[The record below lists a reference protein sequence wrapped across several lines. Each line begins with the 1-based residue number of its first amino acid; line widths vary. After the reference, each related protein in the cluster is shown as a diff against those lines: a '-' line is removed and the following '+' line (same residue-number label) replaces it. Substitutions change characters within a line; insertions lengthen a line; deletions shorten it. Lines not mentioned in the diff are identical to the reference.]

1 MDNGVVFGSVFTTAV
16 DDLAVLLLFVL
27 LGVFLLRICK
37 PLKKLYLPAG
47 LIGGVIALILGPQV
61 LGIIKVPSTWGGM
74 ATPMI
79 NVVLTTTIFGTII
92 NKAKLKKYASAV
104 DLIILTYFA
113 QMFVGTLVG
122 FILGKV
128 WPNLPKSWGVMAIF
142 TYWGG
147 HGAATTA
154 GTVFEEM
161 GNEGMLS
168 LGIIMATL
176 GLIVAM
182 LAGMIWVNIGA
193 RKKWNSLETAAAS
206 GKSAEDTAPILL
218 SKENRKPLGLNT
230 ISSDV
235 VNGLAFQLALV
246 LLCMF
251 LGKILFTSLA
261 KVPVPA
267 FANVMKKIPALLYGI
282 VGAIIVWFVMRKTGT
297 EEYADIA
304 TIKNIGGVALELCVC
319 SATATLNLKLFADFL
334 APILIHMVCIIVLMS
349 FICMVLL
356 RRWLKKDWF
365 ELGLM
370 AFGQGHGS
378 TPSGLALAR
387 CVDPDS
393 KVYAWEA
400 FGVALGIF
408 TPITSTLAA
417 ILPPLA
423 MQSEWI
429 VIAIGAAVTLACVL
443 FGELFVRK
451 QAAK

>member
-1 MDNGVVFGSVFTTAV
+1 MDNGVAFGSVFTTAV

-27 LGVFLLRICK
+27 LGVVLLRVCK
-37 PLKKLYLPAG
+37 PLKQLYLPAG

-61 LGIIKVPSTWGGM
+61 LGIIDVPSTWSGM

-92 NKAKLKKYASAV
+92 NKEKLKKYTGAI
-104 DLIILTYFA
+104 DLLVLTYFG
-113 QMFVGTLVG
+113 QMFLGTLVG
-122 FILGKV
+122 VGLSKV
-128 WPNLPKSWGVMAIF
+128 WTGMPKAWGLMSIF

-154 GTVFEEM
+154 GTVFEDM

-193 RKKWNSLETAAAS
+193 RRGWSTNGKGKQNQEEAPVLLKKEDR
-206 GKSAEDTAPILL
+206 KS
-218 SKENRKPLGLNT
+218 LGLAT
-230 ISSDV
+230 VSSDV
-235 VNGLAFQLALV
+235 VNGMALQLAIV

-251 LGKILFTSLA
+251 LGKFIFTSLA
-261 KVPVPA
+261 KIPVEPV
-267 FANVMKKIPALLYGI
+267 ANVMGKIPALLYGI
-282 VGAIIVWFVMRKTGT
+282 VGAIIVWGVMRKTHT
-297 EEYADIA
+297 DEYADLA
-304 TIKNIGGVALELCVC
+304 TIKNIGGVALEICVC
-319 SATATLNLKLFADFL
+319 SATATLNLKLFADYL
-334 APILIHMVCIIVLMS
+334 APILIHMVCIIALMS
-349 FICMVLL
+349 FICMVIVPH
-356 RRWLKKDWF
+356 WLKKDWF
-365 ELGLM
+365 ELALM

-393 KVYAWEA
+393 KTYAWEA
-400 FGVALGIF
+400 FGVALGIT

-417 ILPPLA
+417 VFPPVA

-429 VIAIGAAVTLACVL
+429 VIGIGLAVTVACLL
-443 FGELFVRK
+443 FGELVIKK
-451 QAAK
+451 QAA